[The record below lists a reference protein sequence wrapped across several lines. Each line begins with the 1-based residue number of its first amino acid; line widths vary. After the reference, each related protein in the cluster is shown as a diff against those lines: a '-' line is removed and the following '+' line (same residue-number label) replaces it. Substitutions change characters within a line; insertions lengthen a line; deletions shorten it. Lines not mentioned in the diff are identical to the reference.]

1 MGQHERHSMMTLDE
15 IKFVSPDA
23 VAGLAK
29 RNKECVVLRHRVRQL
44 NYFPERKWPDAS
56 NAAGHGLV
64 WVDVEARG
72 IVFDIQLLHPS

>member
-44 NYFPERKWPDAS
+44 NYFPERKWPDA
-56 NAAGHGLV
+56 GPCRPTLQC
-64 WVDVEARG
+64 DML
-72 IVFDIQLLHPS
+72 IF